1 MTTDL
6 FRFRHRPFAA
16 AADTANYVPFES
28 IEAAI
33 DATSGAVR
41 REAGAAVVIG
51 TSGLGK
57 TMLCRVLA
65 ERLAESHEVVLLA
78 TSRLVTRRALLQNIL
93 FELGLPYRDREEGEL
108 RLGLLDHLRSR
119 HNRTAGLLLLVDE
132 AHTMPPR
139 LLEELRALTN
149 IVRDGRPRA
158 HLVLV
163 GNQSLDERLNHPKL
177 DAIQQRIA
185 SRCYLYPMS
194 RDETRRF
201 VGRQW
206 TQAIADEIT
215 LPFDAAALDRIH
227 AAADGIPRLANQL
240 CDHALMLAN
249 ARRRTSIGAEAID
262 EAWSDL
268 QQMPTPWQV
277 GQRETPGGA
286 RPTGAVIE
294 FGTLDD
300 APPPSTLRSLEVE
313 AFERL
318 ESMSALAEQAL
329 DEDAATDLEAD
340 DLAVVE
346 YGAIPTPPAEPEFV
360 DPFAG
365 DAFDDEEWVVVPKG
379 VSVEPPMRRT
389 ANGPPPTG
397 ATTPTGESGPSGQNV
412 SVEFVVE
419 SSFDDPESTRLPS
432 TLAFVARPDDGFVED
447 EPGEQFL
454 LEDLQQAIDPFDD
467 VGDYVE
473 QSLMPGPPF
482 TPVDPRATGRADT
495 LRHSFQAAPPR
506 SPEGGTGQVIG
517 FRPPSAETSGQSGTK
532 AEPRGIAGLGPR
544 ADVADDKDLIVIDD
558 PVPRN
563 SLRVVAAPP
572 SAGTAAPIGPPSL
585 AYREDYRSLFSRLRG
600 DQDR

>member
-33 DATSGAVR
+33 DATAGAVR

-185 SRCYLYPMS
+185 SRCYLYPMT

-201 VGRQW
+201 VSRQW
-206 TQAIADEIT
+206 AQAIADET
-215 LPFDAAALDRIH
+215 SLPFDAAALDRIH
-227 AAADGIPRLANQL
+227 SAADGIPRLANQL

-249 ARRRTSIGAEAID
+249 ARRRPTIGAEAID

-277 GQRETPGGA
+277 GQRETPSGS

-300 APPPSTLRSLEVE
+300 TPPPSTLRALEAD

-329 DEDAATDLEAD
+329 DADAEVDLETD
-340 DLAVVE
+340 DLASVE
-346 YGAIPTPPAEPEFV
+346 FGAIPAPPAEPEFV

-365 DAFDDEEWVVVPKG
+365 DSFDDEEWVVVPKG
-379 VSVEPPMRRT
+379 VSVEPSMLRT
-389 ANGPPPTG
+389 PSPSTTTSS
-397 ATTPTGESGPSGQNV
+397 TTPTRPTTPAPRNAA
-412 SVEFVVE
+412 VEFVVE
-419 SSFDDPESTRLPS
+419 SSFDDAESTRLPS

-454 LEDLQQAIDPFDD
+454 LEDLQQVIDPFDD
-467 VGDYVE
+467 SGEYVE

-482 TPVDPRATGRADT
+482 TPVDPRATGRSDA
-495 LRHSFQAAPPR
+495 LRHSLEVDTPGR
-506 SPEGGTGQVIG
+506 PEGGAGQVIG
-517 FRPPSAETSGQSGTK
+517 FRPHSAEASGQSGAK
-532 AEPRGIAGLGPR
+532 ADPRTITGLGPR
-544 ADVADDKDLIVIDD
+544 GSVADDKDLIVIDD

-563 SLRVVAAPP
+563 SLRIVAAPP
-572 SAGTAAPIGPPSL
+572 QVESAAPIGPPSL